1 MSSRAKK
8 SAQYMTIHPRRLLE
22 VKRSG
27 RVNPG
32 RPDSHRVFL
41 ETLLHHA
48 RSTLQRLEENTNPNS
63 QLSEVLERMWEV
75 LERMREV
82 HALC

>member
-1 MSSRAKK
+1 
-8 SAQYMTIHPRRLLE
+8 MTIRPRRLLE

-27 RVNPG
+27 RVKLG
-32 RPDSHRVFL
+32 RPDSHPVFL
-41 ETLLHHA
+41 ETFLHHA
-48 RSTLQRLEENTNPNS
+48 QSTLQRLEENTNPNS
-63 QLSEVLERMWEV
+63 QLSEVLERMWEA

>member
-1 MSSRAKK
+1 
-8 SAQYMTIHPRRLLE
+8 MTICPRRLLE

-32 RPDSHRVFL
+32 RPDSHPVFL

-48 RSTLQRLEENTNPNS
+48 RSTLQETRRKNKPK
-63 QLSEVLERMWEV
+63 LSTK
-75 LERMREV
+75 
-82 HALC
+82 